1 MERPSLCPLDSWTGQ
16 DGWFHLGTP
25 SHPAPATS
33 PATNQGLYQSLL
45 AHSRCTA
52 TSDQSLDG
60 DAGDGPVLT
69 DDRGEATGLVGLTP
83 LVRTYVAWGPA
94 ASCSH
99 WYPAFLLIITPASS
113 DYLPSTEE
121 KMKDQ
126 RGYLPHTAICPTSK
140 GGLLLLSK

>member
-1 MERPSLCPLDSWTGQ
+1 M
-16 DGWFHLGTP
+16 
-25 SHPAPATS
+25 
-33 PATNQGLYQSLL
+33 
-45 AHSRCTA
+45 
-52 TSDQSLDG
+52 
-60 DAGDGPVLT
+60 LT

-83 LVRTYVAWGPA
+83 LIRTYVAWGPA
-94 ASCSH
+94 ANCSH
-99 WYPAFLLIITPASS
+99 WYPVFLLIITPASS